1 MPPKR
6 SSVAAERL
14 PALRE
19 ALLSRQERGTFSA
32 MTVSC
37 GADLDGVWPEGGL
50 RQGSLVEW
58 LGETEGCGWGT
69 FAFAAA
75 CRATAEGGALAVID
89 REGTFFP
96 PAAAALGIDLTEI
109 VVVRPASDREALWAF
124 DQALRCP
131 AVSVVW
137 GRVETLPGR
146 SYRRLQLS
154 AEEGGTIGFLLRST
168 RTLSQPSWCDFA
180 VGVRALPTGGDLRY
194 RLEIVRSRD
203 GRTGLSADFEI
214 DDDGKI
220 RRASDSHDENALHL
234 VSAVDDPASSRR
246 GERADSERSA

>member
-1 MPPKR
+1 MPRQR
-6 SSVAAERL
+6 SPSAAERL

-19 ALLSRQERGTFSA
+19 ALLSRPERGALAVT
-32 MTVSC
+32 TVSC
-37 GADLDGVWPEGGL
+37 GVELDRAWPEEGL
-50 RQGSLVEW
+50 RRGSLVEW

-75 CRATAEGGALAVID
+75 CQAAAEGGTLAIVD

-109 VVVRPASDREALWAF
+109 VVVRPTDDREALWAF

-180 VGVRALPTGGDLRY
+180 LAVRSLPTGGDLRY

-203 GRTGLSADFEI
+203 GITGRSADFEI
-214 DDDGKI
+214 DDDGRI
-220 RRASDSHDENALHL
+220 RASDSYDENALHL
-234 VSAVDDPASSRR
+234 VSAVDDSASPRR
-246 GERADSERSA
+246 SERAGDEKSA

>member
-1 MPPKR
+1 MPQKR
-6 SSVAAERL
+6 SSTVTERL
-14 PALRE
+14 PALRQ
-19 ALLSRQERGTFSA
+19 ALLSGPERGTFSA
-32 MTVSC
+32 APVSC
-37 GADLDGVWPEGGL
+37 GADLDGAWPQGGL

-75 CRATAEGGALAVID
+75 CRAIAEGGTLAIVD
-89 REGTFFP
+89 RERTFFP
-96 PAAAALGIDLTEI
+96 PAAAALGIDLAEI
-109 VVVRPASDREALWAF
+109 VMLRPASDREALWAF

-137 GRVETLPGR
+137 GRVETLSSR
-146 SYRRLQLS
+146 AYRRLQLS
-154 AEEGGTIGFLLRST
+154 AEEGGTVGFLLRST

-180 VGVRALPTGGDLRY
+180 VAVRALPTGRNLRY

-203 GRTGLSADFEI
+203 GKTGVSTDFEI
-214 DDDGKI
+214 DDDGRI

-234 VSAVDDPASSRR
+234 VSAVDDPASPRR
-246 GERADSERSA
+246 GEREDNERSA

>member
-1 MPPKR
+1 MLRKR
-6 SSVAAERL
+6 SSAAERL

-19 ALLSRQERGTFSA
+19 ALLSRPERGTFSA
-32 MTVSC
+32 TQVSC
-37 GADLDGVWPEGGL
+37 GAELDEAWPEGGL
-50 RQGSLVEW
+50 RRGSLVEW
-58 LGETEGCGWGT
+58 LGETGGCGPET

-75 CRATAEGGALAVID
+75 CRASGEGGALAVVD

-96 PAAAALGIDLTEI
+96 PAAAALGIDLTEV

-146 SYRRLQLS
+146 AYRRLQLS
-154 AEEGGTIGFLLRST
+154 AEEGGAIGFLLRST

-180 VGVRALPTGGDLRY
+180 VAVRALPTEGDLRF
-194 RLEIVRSRD
+194 RLEVVRSRD
-203 GRTGLSADFEI
+203 GRTGLSTDFEI

-246 GERADSERSA
+246 VERAADERSA

>member
-1 MPPKR
+1 MSPKR
-6 SSVAAERL
+6 SPVAAKRL
-14 PALRE
+14 PELRE
-19 ALLSRQERGTFSA
+19 TLLSRPGRGMFSA
-32 MTVSC
+32 ESVPC
-37 GADLDGVWPEGGL
+37 GSDLDGAWPEGGL
-50 RQGSLVEW
+50 RRGSLVEW
-58 LGETEGCGWGT
+58 LGETEGCGLET

-75 CRATAEGGALAVID
+75 CRVTAEGGTLAVVD
-89 REGTFFP
+89 RERTFFP
-96 PAAAALGIDLTEI
+96 PAAASLGIDLAE
-109 VVVRPASDREALWAF
+109 VVLVRPVSDRDALWAF

-146 SYRRLQLS
+146 AYRRLQLS

-180 VGVRALPTGGDLRY
+180 VAVRALPTGRASRY
-194 RLEIVRSRD
+194 RLEVMRSRD
-203 GRTGLSADFEI
+203 GRTGRTADFEM

-246 GERADSERSA
+246 GERAVDERSA